1 MKLRSNDDTQDQPI
15 VALDIGTS
23 KVVAIVGQI
32 TDDGQVEIIGLGSQP
47 CSGLKRGVVVDI
59 EATTRAIQK
68 AVEEAELMAGCRIHT
83 VFAGI
88 AGDHVS
94 SLNSQ
99 GVVALKDKEVT
110 PNDVERV
117 IDTARAVNIAS
128 EHKVLHILPQ
138 EFIIDDHQGI
148 REPIGMSGIRLT
160 AKVHLITCAQNAAQN
175 IEKCINRCDLSA
187 QELILEQ
194 LASSYAVLLNDERE
208 LGACVVDIGGGTTDI
223 AVYSQGAIRY
233 VANIPLAGDQ
243 VTSDIAKTLRTPTAA
258 ADELKKRY
266 GCALAQLTKEEQLI
280 KVPSVGEREP
290 RDLSRKRLAEVIEP
304 RYEEIF
310 MLVLNE
316 LRRNGLEELIPA
328 GIILTGGGAK
338 IEGAAYLAEEIFHM
352 PVRVGVP
359 RGVAGLTDVVE
370 NPIYATGVGL
380 LLYAKKINDDG
391 RKFVSSSI
399 RSASMTNKS
408 AVSTKIKRKNKAEKE
423 VRTPSLLSKVKDW
436 LDGF

>member
-1 MKLRSNDDTQDQPI
+1 MKQRTQDDII

-23 KVVAIVGQI
+23 KVVSIVGQI
-32 TDDGQVEIIGLGSQP
+32 DEDNQLEIIGLGSQP
-47 CSGLKRGVVVDI
+47 CGGLKRGVVVDI
-59 EATTRAIQK
+59 EETTRAIKK
-68 AVEEAELMAGCRIHT
+68 AIQEAELMAGCRISK
-83 VFAGI
+83 VYAGI

-110 PNDVERV
+110 PSDVERV
-117 IDTARAVNIAS
+117 IDTARAVHIAS

-138 EFIIDDHQGI
+138 EFTIDDSQGI
-148 REPIGMSGIRLT
+148 REPIGMSGIRLS

-175 IEKCINRCDLSA
+175 IEKCIRKCDLEA
-187 QELILEQ
+187 EELILEQ
-194 LASSYAVLLNDERE
+194 LASSFAVLLDDERE

-223 AVYSQGAIRY
+223 AVYSQGATRY

-266 GCALAQLTKEEQLI
+266 GCALAHMAKEEELI

-290 RDLSRKRLAEVIEP
+290 RDLSRRHLAEVIEP

-310 MLVLNE
+310 TMVLHE

-328 GIILTGGGAK
+328 GIILTGGGSK
-338 IEGAAYLAEEIFHM
+338 IEGAEYLAEEIFHM
-352 PVRVGVP
+352 PVRVGYP
-359 RGVAGLTDVVE
+359 RGVIGLKDVVE
-370 NPIYATGVGL
+370 NPIFSTGVGL
-380 LLYAKKINDDG
+380 LLYAKKISDDG

-399 RSASMTNKS
+399 RSASG
-408 AVSTKIKRKNKAEKE
+408 STKNLKVEKKASNK
-423 VRTPSLLSKVKDW
+423 PSLLTKLKNW